1 MRKTGT
7 KGDTF
12 LRRGNKCPGAA
23 KEVSRRGVRV
33 EHWKRRGDAEASAEN
48 QIIRSRKRNTF

>member
-12 LRRGNKCPGAA
+12 LRGGNKCPGTA

-33 EHWKRRGDAEASAEN
+33 EHRKRRGDAEASAEN
-48 QIIRSRKRNTF
+48 QIIR